1 MQQSNNFNS
10 ALENIMGPPAK
21 IPEAKPD
28 YTQALINQIL
38 GQNTSSKWTG
48 QGHGSAQANA
58 ADMAK
63 ILSGIGISD
72 VKQFGKVVKKDVP
85 TEVRPDG
92 RGGFVNPQTG
102 KAVDPSLVTSTSMS
116 GEAGDSMMYTAPV
129 GTQEGWGNKLT
140 GEFVPNTYSER
151 QTGNFFGG
159 TFAGKGNTG
168 YGVQLDAQGNPMF
181 YTQGASS
188 NDLVNM
194 FKDNPL
200 LGTIAQAGA
209 AYFGGPAGTAAL
221 AAAMGKKPV
230 DILKSAALS
239 YAGGQAANAVSGM
252 EGINNILG
260 KTGTNIAANT
270 ARQIVGSGGK
280 VDPVQALLGSAIN
293 TGVDNLTSGMF
304 SEDGFV
310 PKALQGVVGSA
321 ARAALNKQPINQ
333 AIVGALAN
341 QAFSANDQTSGS
353 PVGNQNVAATDNT
366 FKPTQLAAAPV
377 QSDTSPI
384 QLMTDIFGTD
394 IAKAQK
400 TGARTYGFSGGGDI
414 DELLQLLRS

>member
-21 IPEAKPD
+21 IPAAKPD

-38 GQNTSSKWTG
+38 GQNTSSRWTG

-72 VKQFGKVVKKDVP
+72 IKQFGKVVKKDVP

-168 YGVQLDAQGNPMF
+168 YGVQLDAQGNPRF

-188 NDLVNM
+188 NDLVTM

-200 LGTIAQAGA
+200 LGTAAQIGA

-221 AAAMGKKPV
+221 SAAMGKKPA

-239 YAGGQAANAVSGM
+239 YAGGKLGSAISGV
-252 EGINNILG
+252 EGITDILG
-260 KTGTNIAANT
+260 ETGTKIAANT
-270 ARQIVGSGGK
+270 AKNIVSSGGK
-280 VDPVQALLGSAIN
+280 VDPVKALLNNVVGAGVDKFSSSLFGTDNLIPKELQGILNTAATAKLTGQPVTPSVVNSVTRQALNTNDGSASNQEANAPASN
-293 TGVDNLTSGMF
+293 T
-304 SEDGFV
+304 
-310 PKALQGVVGSA
+310 AL
-321 ARAALNKQPINQ
+321 P
-333 AIVGALAN
+333 
-341 QAFSANDQTSGS
+341 
-353 PVGNQNVAATDNT
+353 AT
-366 FKPTQLAAAPV
+366 QYAAAPV

-384 QLMTDIFGTD
+384 QLMTDVFGTD
-394 IAKAQK
+394 ISRAQK
-400 TGARTYGFSGGGDI
+400 TGARGYGFSGGGNI